1 MADERSYATTQEMA
15 AKYKLS
21 DHTVRRKVMDG
32 VWPCDR
38 IGRLYRFSPAQQD
51 EIAQIIAGNNQ
62 RTRAYDKNRINEA
75 LRILTSRDTG
85 DRR

>member
-1 MADERSYATTQEMA
+1 MAEERSYATPQEMA

-32 VWPCDR
+32 AWPCDR

-51 EIAQIIAGNNQ
+51 EIAQLVAGKKPP
-62 RTRAYDKNRINEA
+62 AYDKDRINEA
-75 LRILTSRDTG
+75 LRILTKGT
-85 DRR
+85 